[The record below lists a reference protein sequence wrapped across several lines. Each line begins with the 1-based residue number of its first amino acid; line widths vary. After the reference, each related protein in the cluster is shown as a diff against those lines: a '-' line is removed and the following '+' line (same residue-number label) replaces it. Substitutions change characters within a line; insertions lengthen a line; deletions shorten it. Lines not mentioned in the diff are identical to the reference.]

1 MIIAYALLAVVVRH
15 ACTKTDN
22 ITFISIVIFVMH
34 LYQSVMKIDPFADI
48 SRQPVFRAETLLIL
62 STFIV
67 TIGTFLPL
75 KYYLPPTLMLYAV
88 THWLIYH
95 FAEKNDL
102 CAFEAFTSVFLNVIL
117 GTVIASTIHLVVD
130 EGFKFEG
137 NKHLIDVMKD

>member
-1 MIIAYALLAVVVRH
+1 MILAYALLAVVVRH

-34 LYQSVMKIDPFADI
+34 LYQSFMKIDPFADI

-75 KYYLPPTLMLYAV
+75 KYYLPPTLMLYAGV
-88 THWLIYH
+88 HWLIYH
-95 FAEKNDL
+95 FAEKRDL
-102 CAFEAFTSVFLNVIL
+102 CAVEAFTTVFLNVIL
-117 GTVIASTIHLVVD
+117 GTLVACTIHLVVD

-137 NKHLIDVMKD
+137 ERHLIDVMKD